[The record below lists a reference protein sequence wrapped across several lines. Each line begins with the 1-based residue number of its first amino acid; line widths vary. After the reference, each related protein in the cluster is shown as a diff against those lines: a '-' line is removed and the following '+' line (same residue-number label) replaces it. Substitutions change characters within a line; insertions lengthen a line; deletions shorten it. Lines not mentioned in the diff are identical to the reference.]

1 MPEFMSQADDFAS
14 VPLLGLQSSLSTDAA
29 RNLAHTT
36 KSLPQ
41 MQSISSRWLLR
52 ILPWVQVSGGTYR
65 VNRRL
70 TYVNGDGRI
79 DVDADGAGMR
89 VIPGKLREIGLL
101 RDFSDDDVLRA
112 VAAAFE
118 QREAAPG
125 EVIARQGEDADRIVV
140 VVHGKV
146 DRTGTGEFATPASH
160 GMLSRG
166 DFFGAQALMPGA
178 TWESTFT
185 ATTPCTL
192 MTLHRAAFEQLTAR
206 APHLLAHLDQA
217 AAREAPRTNRR
228 GEADI
233 EIASG
238 HAGEP
243 ALPSTFVDYE
253 PAPREY
259 PLQVAQSVLRIH
271 TRVADLYNGPM
282 DQTEQ
287 QLRLIIE
294 ALRERQEHEMINHP
308 AFGLLHN
315 AAPQQRISTRS
326 GPPTPDDM
334 DELLSM
340 RRQTKFFLAHR
351 RTIAAF
357 ARECT
362 RAGISEPGT
371 EYNGHHVFAWRGVP
385 FLPCNKIPISDGLT
399 SSVIALRTGED
410 NGGVIGLHQQGIPDE
425 YEPSLSVRFMGIDD
439 RAVIS
444 YLVSAYYSVAV
455 LLPSALGIL
464 ENAEVGRYDEQTR

>member
-1 MPEFMSQADDFAS
+1 MPEFIPSS
-14 VPLLGLQSSLSTDAA
+14 RSSLSTDAA

-36 KSLPQ
+36 KSEPQ

-52 ILPWVQVSGGTYR
+52 ILPWVEVTGGTYR

-70 TYVNGDGRI
+70 TCTVGDGRVEL
-79 DVDADGAGMR
+79 DVTGPR
-89 VIPGKLREIGLL
+89 VRMIPHELREIPLL
-101 RDFSDDDVLRA
+101 RDFTDDEVLRA
-112 VAAAFE
+112 LADAFE
-118 QREAAPG
+118 QREAAAG
-125 EVIARQGEDADRIVV
+125 DVIARAGQQRDRVV
-140 VVHGKV
+140 LVAHGKV
-146 DRTGTGEFATPASH
+146 NKAGAGNYGDPASH
-160 GMLSRG
+160 GMLSDG
-166 DFFGAQALMPGA
+166 DYFGEQSLVAEEP
-178 TWESTFT
+178 WEFTFT
-185 ATTPCTL
+185 AATPCTL
-192 MTLHRAAFEQLTAR
+192 MVLERGDFERIAAR
-206 APHLLAHLDQA
+206 APHLRTHIEGFANRPL
-217 AAREAPRTNRR
+217 PPTNRR

-238 HAGEP
+238 YSGESE
-243 ALPSTFVDYE
+243 LPRTFVDYE
-253 PAPREY
+253 ASPREY

-287 QLRLIIE
+287 QLRLTVE

-308 AFGLLHN
+308 EFGLLHN
-315 AAPQQRISTRS
+315 ADRAQRISTRT

-362 RAGISEPGT
+362 RAGITEPGT
-371 EYNGHHVFAWRGVP
+371 EFNGHHVFAWRGVP
-385 FLPCNKIPISDGLT
+385 FLPCNKIPISGRLT

-410 NGGVIGLHQQGIPDE
+410 NGGVIGLHQTGIPDE
-425 YEPSLSVRFMGIDD
+425 YEPGLSVRFMGIDD
-439 RAVIS
+439 KAVIS
-444 YLVSAYYSVAV
+444 YLASAYYSVAV
-455 LLPSALGIL
+455 LLPSALGVL
-464 ENAEVGRYDEQTR
+464 ENAEVGRYDAGRYDETPGR